1 MRYRDADKLFTDS
14 RKAWDFPYGAILRK
28 VLADENRLAIV
39 RMVGNCGEVCACDL
53 LADLNISQPTL
64 SHHMKVLCSCG
75 IVRCRREGRW
85 CHYSIDPQVAADLAG
100 FFAGLTSTDGKRDSC
115 SCGGCETCA

>member
-1 MRYRDADKLFTDS
+1 MSEIDAEVF
-14 RKAWDFPYGAILRK
+14 KA
-28 VLADENRLAIV
+28 LADENRLAIV
-39 RMVGNCGEVCACDL
+39 RMVGSCGEACACDL

-100 FFAGLTSTDGKRDSC
+100 FFAGLTSTDGKTDSC

>member
-1 MRYRDADKLFTDS
+1 MSEIDAEVF
-14 RKAWDFPYGAILRK
+14 KA
-28 VLADENRLAIV
+28 LADENRLAIV
-39 RMVGNCGEVCACDL
+39 RMVGSCGEACACDL

-85 CHYSIDPQVAADLAG
+85 CHYSIDSQMAADLAT
-100 FFAGLTSTDGKRDSC
+100 FFAGLTSTDGQLGGC
-115 SCGGCETCA
+115 SCDGCETCA

>member
-1 MRYRDADKLFTDS
+1 MRYRDVDKLFTDS

-75 IVRCRREGRW
+75 IVRCRQEG
-85 CHYSIDPQVAADLAG
+85 
-100 FFAGLTSTDGKRDSC
+100 
-115 SCGGCETCA
+115 